1 MAAASGSYKQT
12 RIKAQTGFGTI
23 AGTSGGRIVT
33 RTDSTADL
41 NKQAFT
47 NNRISSRLQPQ
58 ENRHGVRSV
67 SASIADHLSPGNS
80 TDLLAGALK
89 RAFAAVAA
97 MSGLSITIAGG
108 AGNTW
113 TLTRASG
120 SFITSGLR
128 IGMGVRLT
136 AGTFNVANSNKTL
149 FVVGLTALVA
159 TVIVANGSALVAEGP
174 IASATLTV
182 PGKVNHAATVSHAE
196 TVFTLEEWHPDV
208 PYSKVFTDVRVN
220 STAINIPAT
229 GMCDITVGMEG
240 RNLAQ
245 KGSAAYFTAPAAEAL
260 TPPGT
265 GLSGVFLVGGAV
277 VPVTGLQ
284 FTYGTPY
291 SGDPTLGSNTLDYR
305 FAENPTFNGSATA
318 YFDGGSLFDL
328 FDSETPTTVDILVA
342 TSTAA
347 ACEFMAFSLP
357 YAKFDAAPASGG
369 RGGLIHTYNFSASE
383 NPTVGA
389 REATAFA
396 VHDSLAA

>member
-1 MAAASGSYKQT
+1 MPVASGSYKQT
-12 RIKAQTGFGTI
+12 RIKAQTAFGTI
-23 AGTSGGRIVT
+23 AGSSGGRIVS

-47 NNRISSRLQPQ
+47 NNRINSRLQPL

-67 SASIADHLSPGNS
+67 SASIADHMSPGNS

-89 RAFAAVAA
+89 RAFVAVAPMTA
-97 MSGLSITIAGG
+97 LSITIAAGSGG
-108 AGNTW
+108 TW
-113 TLTRASG
+113 TLTRSAG
-120 SFITSGLR
+120 SWITSGLR
-128 IGMGVRLT
+128 IGMGCRLT
-136 AGTFNVANSNKTL
+136 AGTFNAANSNKTL
-149 FVVGLTALVA
+149 FVVGLTATIA

-182 PGKVNHAATVSHAE
+182 PGKVNHAATASHVE
-196 TVFTLEEWHPDV
+196 TVFTLEEWHPDM
-208 PYSKVFTDVRVN
+208 PFSKVFTDVRVN

-229 GMCDITVGMEG
+229 GMCDITFALEG

-245 KGSAAYFTAPAAEAL
+245 KGASAYFTAPAAEAL

-284 FTYGTPY
+284 LTYGTPY
-291 SGDPTLGSNTLDYR
+291 SGEATLGSNTLDYR
-305 FAENPTFNGSATA
+305 FAETPTLSGSATA
-318 YFDGGSLFDL
+318 YFDGSSLFDL
-328 FDSETPTTVDILVA
+328 FDSETPTAIDVLVA
-342 TSTAA
+342 TSSAA

-396 VHDSLAA
+396 VHDSLAP